1 MTMGR
6 SASGRLSERND
17 TQRRDV
23 TPTNEGH
30 SAGRRRL
37 QACDQEAY
45 FPSREML
52 SICRTMPSPGGQIS
66 EMAGYE
72 YCCG

>member
-1 MTMGR
+1 M
-6 SASGRLSERND
+6 LSNLPD
-17 TQRRDV
+17 
-23 TPTNEGH
+23 H
-30 SAGRRRL
+30 ALAGRL
-37 QACDQEAY
+37 QACDHEAY

>member
-1 MTMGR
+1 M
-6 SASGRLSERND
+6 LSNLPD
-17 TQRRDV
+17 
-23 TPTNEGH
+23 H
-30 SAGRRRL
+30 ALAGRL
-37 QACDQEAY
+37 QACDHEAY

-52 SICRTMPSPGGQIS
+52 SNLPDHALTLRQIS